1 MSAEDVSPLDAFVG
15 LTGDDECLDWLWR
28 RRYSADGR
36 GARCPQCE
44 SWRRFHRIRS
54 RRSYACDHCGRQ
66 IFPTAGTP
74 FGGSS
79 TPLST
84 WLEIA
89 HLVLGAADDISAREI
104 QRRFR
109 LEYRTALRIK
119 TRLREALADPQQA
132 PLLTDAVAELFSP
145 VEVRPRPT
153 HVDPRTRARINKIR
167 VAAARVFAQRGF
179 AYTRIADVAAECGT
193 TSAVVRNHFGTKD
206 ELLHAALLWT
216 QERGASHL
224 RALLRSEHDPRLRLE
239 GLLEIALPTTDE
251 IRDEYLLWLDAW
263 ARSRG
268 GRRFD
273 EDEIF
278 SAWHEAVVEVVRQ
291 GEVAGVFEL
300 TCSAED
306 FGDAFVAFVDGLSF
320 KVVEHYEEM
329 PLHRAQELLGHW
341 VDVQLGLG
349 PRAAQARRRAGTSSP
364 DP

>member
-1 MSAEDVSPLDAFVG
+1 MTPHSVPALGAFGG
-15 LTGDDECLDWLWR
+15 LASDDECLDWLWR
-28 RRYSADGR
+28 HQYSVDSHSAI
-36 GARCPQCE
+36 CPQCE
-44 SWRRFHRIRS
+44 SRRRFHRIRG
-54 RRSYACDHCGRQ
+54 RRSYACDHCGHQ
-66 IFPTAGTP
+66 IFPTAGTV

-84 WLEIA
+84 WFEIA
-89 HLVLGAADDISAREI
+89 HLVVGGADDISAREL

-119 TRLREALADPQQA
+119 TRLREALADPRQA

-145 VEVRPRPT
+145 AESRTRPVRL
-153 HVDPRTRARINKIR
+153 DPHTRARKNKIR
-167 VAAARVFAQRGF
+167 AAAARVFARRGF
-179 AYTRIADVAAECGT
+179 AHTRIADIASECDT

-216 QERGASHL
+216 QERGASRL
-224 RALLRSEHDPRLRLE
+224 RGLMRREHDPRLRLD

-273 EDEIF
+273 EDDIF
-278 SAWHEAVVEVVRQ
+278 SAWHETVVAVVRQ
-291 GEVAGVFEL
+291 GADSGVFTL
-300 TCSAED
+300 SASAED
-306 FGDAFVAFVDGLSF
+306 FGDSFVAIVDGLSF

-329 PLHRAQELLGHW
+329 PLRRAQALLRDW
-341 VDVQLGLG
+341 VNVQLGL
-349 PRAAQARRRAGTSSP
+349 RT
-364 DP
+364 